1 MEIIII
7 VLVFAGLG
15 LAWHYNKK
23 KGFDANNDGKVD
35 LADVKP
41 IVETTAKAVTEVAKK
56 AADVNKDGK
65 VDVADAKEAVKK
77 VRATAKKAAPK
88 ARTPA
93 KKTPKLKV
101 AK

>member
-1 MEIIII
+1 MEIFIGLFII
-7 VLVFAGLG
+7 ALG
-15 LAWHYNKK
+15 AFWYYNRD
-23 KGFDANNDGKVD
+23 KGFDKNNDGKVD
-35 LADVKP
+35 FSDVKP
-41 IVETTAKAVTEVAKK
+41 IVETTAQAVTEVAKK